1 MSDRGN
7 YTTYNIKYRV
17 VYERLFVATG
27 LGEEGLNQRGYRLR
41 PFLVIE
47 EGLWDSRTEMA
58 EGLHA
63 NDNAI
68 AIDGPDWETVLA
80 KERQ

>member
-1 MSDRGN
+1 MSERGN

-17 VYERLFVATG
+17 VYERLFVATQ
-27 LGEEGLNQRGYRLR
+27 LGEEGRNQRGYRLR

-47 EGLWDSRTEMA
+47 EGLWDTPTIMA
-58 EGLHA
+58 KGLNE

-80 KERQ
+80 KQRK